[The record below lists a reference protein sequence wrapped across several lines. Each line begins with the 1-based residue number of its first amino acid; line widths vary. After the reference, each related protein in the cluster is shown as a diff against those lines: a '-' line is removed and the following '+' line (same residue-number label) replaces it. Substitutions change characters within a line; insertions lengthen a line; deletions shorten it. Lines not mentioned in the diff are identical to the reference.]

1 MQNSIETITSE
12 LIKLPRKE
20 RLEIVRFLL
29 FLDNCQNISE
39 DVDQIWEKEIS
50 ERVRAV
56 ENGTAE
62 YMDFDTA
69 MDTINHRYKT

>member
-1 MQNSIETITSE
+1 MQTSIETITSE

-29 FLDNCQNISE
+29 FLDNCQNIPE
-39 DVDQIWEKEIS
+39 DVDKIWEKEIS

-69 MDTINHRYKT
+69 MDKINHRYKT